1 MPVAVNPL
9 LVKDERNLQRLI
21 IKCKARIK
29 KDDAETWSGSDRS
42 KFVQYVK
49 HAQIMSESLLKER
62 GSLPPET
69 RAAIEELRRYIEQQ
83 PLKNVTIDKGIAQA
97 QASKTAILATFDEIC
112 NHNDEKQL
120 HIKKLEEKVNAETD
134 DLAESEERV
143 EDEEDDDEFTRT
155 GPPIRSYNQS
165 RPPLASDR
173 ELVPEN
179 QNEFRQRKVQ
189 SSSSGSTQNHEEE
202 TVQIE
207 HVLQHHR
214 QLQEELTSDLGRM
227 AAQLKS
233 NSLAFGDMLEKDN
246 QVLKDAQDEVASNL
260 DRLRKERTRLDR
272 HNAKSWGTTFMTCG
286 VVLFVALMFV
296 LVFFTIKFLPKAR

>member
-1 MPVAVNPL
+1 MAESYHTSDVPVPVINTWYTCPL
-9 LVKDERNLQRLI
+9 
-21 IKCKARIK
+21 
-29 KDDAETWSGSDRS
+29 
-42 KFVQYVK
+42 
-49 HAQIMSESLLKER
+49 
-62 GSLPPET
+62 
-69 RAAIEELRRYIEQQ
+69 QQ
-83 PLKNVTIDKGIAQA
+83 
-97 QASKTAILATFDEIC
+97 
-112 NHNDEKQL
+112 
-120 HIKKLEEKVNAETD
+120 

-179 QNEFRQRKVQ
+179 QNEFRQRKVLVSSTSSIFQNTNTDNFLLCDRQ

-246 QVLKDAQDEVASNL
+246 QVRSFIGLELWIQSVFVTMSCVGA
-260 DRLRKERTRLDR
+260 ERC
-272 HNAKSWGTTFMTCG
+272 AGWGG
-286 VVLFVALMFV
+286 
-296 LVFFTIKFLPKAR
+296 K

>member
-1 MPVAVNPL
+1 MAIY
-9 LVKDERNLQRLI
+9 K
-21 IKCKARIK
+21 
-29 KDDAETWSGSDRS
+29 
-42 KFVQYVK
+42 
-49 HAQIMSESLLKER
+49 
-62 GSLPPET
+62 T

-83 PLKNVTIDKGIAQA
+83 PLVGTHYNYAFISHIINKRFEHCSPKKNVTIDKGIAQA
-97 QASKTAILATFDEIC
+97 QASKTAILAIFDEIC

-120 HIKKLEEKVNAETD
+120 HIKKLEEK

-155 GPPIRSYNQS
+155 GPPKRSYNQS